1 MNKRWTTLRAYAKG
15 KPPIEQRD
23 RRTTMASGYMNAKW
37 FDIENEYD
45 ELLLKKN
52 RTADDERRIAEIE
65 HYLFQQMT
73 NRELSE

>member
-1 MNKRWTTLRAYAKG
+1 
-15 KPPIEQRD
+15 
-23 RRTTMASGYMNAKW
+23 MASGYMNAKW
-37 FDIENEYD
+37 LDIENEYD